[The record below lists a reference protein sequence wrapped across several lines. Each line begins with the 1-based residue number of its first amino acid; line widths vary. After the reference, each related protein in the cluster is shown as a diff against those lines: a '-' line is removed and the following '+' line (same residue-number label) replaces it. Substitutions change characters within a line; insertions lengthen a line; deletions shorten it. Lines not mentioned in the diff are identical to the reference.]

1 MKFKPGLVL
10 KVNHDGS
17 NHYVQII
24 NIQYICETLQV
35 QILCGKTVNICK
47 APLALWFY
55 GNPKSALVDGLLEKI
70 GEAFDKCQPA
80 NLL

>member
-1 MKFKPGLVL
+1 MKLKPGLVL

-24 NIQYICETLQV
+24 NIQYIGDTLQL

-47 APLALWFY
+47 VPGSAWY
-55 GNPKSALVDGLLEKI
+55 YENPKSTLADGLLEKI
-70 GEAFDKCQPA
+70 GEAIDKCQPA
-80 NLL
+80 